1 MEVSFKIPN
10 LNNVEEFD
18 PSWSNPQELCGR
30 KEASIGGVLG
40 PFGLLTLASE
50 GLEEYTAIF
59 FRIFKA
65 SNKYVVVMC
74 SDQSK

>member
-1 MEVSFKIPN
+1 
-10 LNNVEEFD
+10 VEEFN
-18 PSWSNPQELCGR
+18 PSWTNPQELCSR
-30 KEASIGGVLG
+30 KEASVGGVLG

-59 FRIFKA
+59 FRIFKT
-65 SNKYVVVMC
+65 STKYVVVMF